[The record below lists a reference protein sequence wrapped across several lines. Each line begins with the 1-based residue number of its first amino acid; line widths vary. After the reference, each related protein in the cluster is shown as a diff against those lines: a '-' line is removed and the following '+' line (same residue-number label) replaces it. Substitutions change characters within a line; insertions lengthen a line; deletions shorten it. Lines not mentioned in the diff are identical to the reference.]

1 MARQVQVILQRYKDL
16 QDIIAILGMDEL
28 SDEDKLV
35 VQRARKVQRFLSQPF
50 FVAEAFTGTPGKYV
64 KLEDTIRGFMEI
76 IAGKHDDL
84 PEGAF
89 YMAGTIDEA
98 VEQAKR
104 LAGEE
109 EPQESAAESETEPEP
124 EPEPEPVAA

>member
-1 MARQVQVILQRYKDL
+1 
-16 QDIIAILGMDEL
+16 MDEL

-64 KLEDTIRGFMEI
+64 KLEDTIRGFTEI

-89 YMAGTIDEA
+89 YMVGTIDEA
-98 VEQAKR
+98 MEKGKE
-104 LAGEE
+104 LAGEGE
-109 EPQESAAESETEPEP
+109 DEPQAKEEESESETEPEP
-124 EPEPEPVAA
+124 DPEPEPVAA